1 MEESVLHAPL
11 IQMHHKTLS
20 MIEIANV
27 TKVIL
32 ETTGMY
38 AQYVMRELTRVQQDR
53 YHAPDA
59 LLGNIRPQ
67 KVQ

>member
-1 MEESVLHAPL
+1 
-11 IQMHHKTLS
+11 

-38 AQYVMRELTRVQQDR
+38 AQYVMRELTRVQRGR

-59 LLGNIRPQ
+59 LLGNIRLQ